1 LHPIALPFRKG
12 YFLFQNCPLRTSKDK
27 EQTNMSKQLVR
38 IRKYPNRR
46 LYDTTRSTFI
56 TTEELY
62 TMVRSGTQVQI
73 VESTT
78 GTDITNIVLI
88 TAIIERDPSRICA
101 IQSNIFHQMIL
112 GSPDVGGASSSPSES
127 DRLQLQRSDTKD
139 NFENSKSISA
149 LKAS

>member
-1 LHPIALPFRKG
+1 
-12 YFLFQNCPLRTSKDK
+12 
-27 EQTNMSKQLVR
+27 MSKQLVR

-112 GSPDVGGASSSPSES
+112 GSPDVGGLSSSSAES

-139 NFENSKSISA
+139 NFENSRSNSA

>member
-1 LHPIALPFRKG
+1 
-12 YFLFQNCPLRTSKDK
+12 
-27 EQTNMSKQLVR
+27 MSKQLVR

-73 VESTT
+73 VESTS

-88 TAIIERDPSRICA
+88 TAIIERDPSRICS

-112 GSPDVGGASSSPSES
+112 GNLDVGGLSPLPSES

-139 NFENSKSISA
+139 NFENSRSNSA

>member
-1 LHPIALPFRKG
+1 
-12 YFLFQNCPLRTSKDK
+12 
-27 EQTNMSKQLVR
+27 MSKPLVR

-46 LYDTTRSTFI
+46 LYDTTRSAFI

-62 TMVRSGTQVQI
+62 TMVRSGTQVLV

-88 TAIIERDPSRICA
+88 NAIIERDPSRICS
-101 IQSNIFHQMIL
+101 IPSKIFHQMIL
-112 GSPDVGGASSSPSES
+112 GSPDVGGLSSFSGES

-139 NFENSKSISA
+139 NFENSKSVSA

>member
-1 LHPIALPFRKG
+1 
-12 YFLFQNCPLRTSKDK
+12 
-27 EQTNMSKQLVR
+27 MSKQLVR

-101 IQSNIFHQMIL
+101 ILSNIFHQMIL
-112 GSPDVGGASSSPSES
+112 GSPDVGGLSLSSGES

-139 NFENSKSISA
+139 NFENSRSISA

>member
-1 LHPIALPFRKG
+1 
-12 YFLFQNCPLRTSKDK
+12 
-27 EQTNMSKQLVR
+27 
-38 IRKYPNRR
+38 
-46 LYDTTRSTFI
+46 
-56 TTEELY
+56 
-62 TMVRSGTQVQI
+62 MVRSGTQVQI

-88 TAIIERDPSRICA
+88 TAIIERDPSRICS

-112 GSPDVGGASSSPSES
+112 RSPDVGGASSSSGES

-139 NFENSKSISA
+139 NFENSKSASA